1 VKLLA
6 IEQVFGTL
14 VIVIEHLYVAHM
26 FPEQTFRVK
35 DRCFGGAVGFHRRCH
50 TPTTGCMR

>member
-1 VKLLA
+1 
-6 IEQVFGTL
+6 
-14 VIVIEHLYVAHM
+14 VIEHLYVAHM

-50 TPTTGCMR
+50 TPTTGCMT